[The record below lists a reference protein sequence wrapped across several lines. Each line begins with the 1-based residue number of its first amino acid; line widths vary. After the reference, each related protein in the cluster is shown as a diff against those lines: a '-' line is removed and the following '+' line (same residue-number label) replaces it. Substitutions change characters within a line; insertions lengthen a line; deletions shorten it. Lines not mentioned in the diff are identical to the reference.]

1 MSLYRTNMVNTSDK
15 KLVIASQNSLYPTY
29 VNFNEWSDSP
39 QNLYQWN
46 GGASNFNIQTKDIDF
61 GNPSRRKKIYKV
73 YVTFKAGGY
82 TSGVIAK
89 YATNGSNT
97 FTEGFDNTLIKG
109 QTDSSFTLYS
119 NTKGFD
125 SFSGSQANSTDDW
138 ITVAL
143 KPTNS
148 INNVYS
154 FQLKFEFANAG
165 QHSYTLYNTATN
177 NMLSLNQVAGV
188 AAERE
193 DDYYNGMPAYIYKG
207 KGAGAQYRI
216 HDYDTNPPSYSLCF
230 AYIDS
235 VEDGNLTDS
244 ESINSATHNNTS
256 YYDVGFIP
264 KEFAINDISIVYRDK
279 PIK

>member
-1 MSLYRTNMVNTSDK
+1 MSESKIYRTNMVSTKDK
-15 KLVIASQNSLYPTY
+15 KLVVAHNNDLMPTSA
-29 VNFNEWSDSP
+29 NFNQWNDSA

-46 GGASNFNIQTKDIDF
+46 GAANSFNIQTKDIDF

-165 QHSYTLYNTATN
+165 RHSYPLAIAKTASDNTIQ
-177 NMLSLNQVAGV
+177 LDAGASE
-188 AAERE
+188 AA
-193 DDYYNGMPAYIYKG
+193 DTYNGQPIYIFANQGFGLQRRVYDYS
-207 KGAGAQYRI
+207 AGTEI
-216 HDYDTNPPSYSLCF
+216 C
-230 AYIDS
+230 S
-235 VEDGNLTDS
+235 VDDVSDGNLTDS
-244 ESINSATHNNTS
+244 DTNGVALSTNS

-264 KEFAINDISIVYRDK
+264 KEFAINDITIIYREK
-279 PIK
+279 NIR

>member
-1 MSLYRTNMVNTSDK
+1 MSESKIYRTNMVSTKDK
-15 KLVIASQNSLYPTY
+15 KLVVAHNNDLMPSRG
-29 VNFNEWSDSP
+29 NFNQWNDSS

-46 GGASNFNIQTKDIDF
+46 GAANSFNIQTKDIDF

-148 INNVYS
+148 INNVFS

-165 QHSYTLYNTATN
+165 RANFALKDSQINSDNHLELDASASSSNDT
-177 NMLSLNQVAGV
+177 
-188 AAERE
+188 
-193 DDYYNGMPAYIYKG
+193 YNGQPIYIF
-207 KGAGAQYRI
+207 AGPGFGLQRRVN
-216 HDYDTNPPSYSLCF
+216 DYIGTSRQCNLDSVDDGLEDTDDTNGVILST
-230 AYIDS
+230 
-235 VEDGNLTDS
+235 N
-244 ESINSATHNNTS
+244 S

-264 KEFAINDISIVYRDK
+264 KEFAINDITIIYREK
-279 PIK
+279 NIR

>member
-1 MSLYRTNMVNTSDK
+1 MSIYRTNMVNTKNK
-15 KLVIASQNSLYPTY
+15 KLVISHNNDLMPSL
-29 VNFNEWSDSP
+29 VNFNQWNDSA

-46 GGASNFNIQTKDIDF
+46 GAANSFNIQTKDIDF
-61 GNPSRRKKIYKV
+61 GNPSRRKKIYKI

-89 YATNGSNT
+89 YATNDSNT

-165 QHSYTLYNTATN
+165 RANFALKDSQVNSDNHLELDSSASNSNDTYNGQPIYIFAGPGFGLQRRVIDYIGDSRQCNLDSVDDGLEDTDDTN
-177 NMLSLNQVAGV
+177 GV
-188 AAERE
+188 ALS
-193 DDYYNGMPAYIYKG
+193 
-207 KGAGAQYRI
+207 
-216 HDYDTNPPSYSLCF
+216 TN
-230 AYIDS
+230 
-235 VEDGNLTDS
+235 
-244 ESINSATHNNTS
+244 S

-264 KEFAINDISIVYRDK
+264 KEFAINDITIIYREK
-279 PIK
+279 NIR

>member
-1 MSLYRTNMVNTSDK
+1 MSESKIYRTNMVSTKDK
-15 KLVIASQNSLYPTY
+15 KLVVAHNNDLMPTSA
-29 VNFNEWSDSP
+29 NFNQWNDSA

-46 GGASNFNIQTKDIDF
+46 GAANSFNIQTKDIDF

-125 SFSGSQANSTDDW
+125 SFSGSQANSTNDW

-165 QHSYTLYNTATN
+165 RHSRSLLSTKTASDTTIQ
-177 NMLSLNQVAGV
+177 LDAG
-188 AAERE
+188 ASETA
-193 DDYYNGMPAYIYKG
+193 DTYNGQPIYIF
-207 KGAGAQYRI
+207 AGPGFGLQRRVY
-216 HDYDTNPPSYSLCF
+216 DYSAGTEIC
-230 AYIDS
+230 S
-235 VEDGNLTDS
+235 VDDVSDGNLTDS
-244 ESINSATHNNTS
+244 DTNGVALSTNS

-264 KEFAINDISIVYRDK
+264 KEFAINDITIIYREK
-279 PIK
+279 NIR

>member
-1 MSLYRTNMVNTSDK
+1 MSESKIYRTNMVSTKNK
-15 KLVIASQNSLYPTY
+15 KLVISHNNDLMPSL
-29 VNFNEWSDSP
+29 VNFNQWNDSA

-46 GGASNFNIQTKDIDF
+46 GAANSFNIQTKDIDF

-143 KPTNS
+143 NPTNS

-165 QHSYTLYNTATN
+165 RANFALKDS
-177 NMLSLNQVAGV
+177 QVNSDNHLELDSSASSSN
-188 AAERE
+188 
-193 DDYYNGMPAYIYKG
+193 DTYNGQPIYIF
-207 KGAGAQYRI
+207 AGPGFGLQRRVY
-216 HDYDTNPPSYSLCF
+216 DYTGTSRQCDL
-230 AYIDS
+230 DS
-235 VEDGNLTDS
+235 VDDGNLTDVDT
-244 ESINSATHNNTS
+244 NGLALATNS

-264 KEFAINDISIVYRDK
+264 KEFQINDITIIYREK
-279 PIK
+279 NIR

>member
-1 MSLYRTNMVNTSDK
+1 MVNTRDK
-15 KLVIASQNSLYPTY
+15 KLVVAQNTSSLPMGA
-29 VNFNEWSDSP
+29 NFNQWNDSS
-39 QNLYQWN
+39 QNLYQWS
-46 GGASNFNIQTKDIDF
+46 GSASSFNIQTQDIDF

-89 YATNGSNT
+89 YATDGSNT

-109 QTDSSFTLYS
+109 QTDASYTLYS

-125 SFSGSQANSTDDW
+125 SFSGSKANSTNDW

-165 QHSYTLYNTATN
+165 RHSYALKDSQSVGDSHLELDSSASASDDTYNGQPIYIFGGPGYGLQRRVYNYTGDSKQCDLDSVDDGSLTDVDTNQEALATN
-177 NMLSLNQVAGV
+177 S
-188 AAERE
+188 
-193 DDYYNGMPAYIYKG
+193 
-207 KGAGAQYRI
+207 
-216 HDYDTNPPSYSLCF
+216 F
-230 AYIDS
+230 
-235 VEDGNLTDS
+235 
-244 ESINSATHNNTS
+244 
-256 YYDVGFIP
+256 YDVGFIP
-264 KEFAINDISIVYRDK
+264 KEFEINDITIIYREK
-279 PIK
+279 NIR

>member
-1 MSLYRTNMVNTSDK
+1 MANYRTNMVNTSDK
-15 KLVIASQNSLYPTY
+15 KLIIASNTSLYPNS
-29 VNFNEWSDSP
+29 VDFNAWDDESQD
-39 QNLYQWN
+39 LYQWT

-109 QTDSSFTLYS
+109 QTDASYTLYS

-125 SFSGSQANSTDDW
+125 SFSGSQANSTNDW

-165 QHSYTLYNTATN
+165 RHSYPLKDT
-177 NMLSLNQVAGV
+177 QVAGDNHLELD
-188 AAERE
+188 ASASSSN
-193 DDYYNGMPAYIYKG
+193 DTYNGQPIYILSGDGFGLK
-207 KGAGAQYRI
+207 RRVN
-216 HDYDTNPPSYSLCF
+216 DYIGTDRQCNLDDVSDGSLTDTNDTNGVSL
-230 AYIDS
+230 S
-235 VEDGNLTDS
+235 TN
-244 ESINSATHNNTS
+244 S

-264 KEFAINDISIVYRDK
+264 KEFEINDITIIYREK
-279 PIK
+279 NIR

>member
-1 MSLYRTNMVNTSDK
+1 MSESKIYRTNMVSTKDK
-15 KLVIASQNSLYPTY
+15 KLVVAHNNDLMPTSA
-29 VNFNEWSDSP
+29 NFNQWNDSA

-46 GGASNFNIQTKDIDF
+46 GAANSFNIQTKDIDF

-125 SFSGSQANSTDDW
+125 SFSGSKYNSTDDW

-154 FQLKFEFANAG
+154 FQLKFEFADVGRHSRSLLSAKTASDTTIQLDAG
-165 QHSYTLYNTATN
+165 ASETADT
-177 NMLSLNQVAGV
+177 
-188 AAERE
+188 
-193 DDYYNGMPAYIYKG
+193 YNGQPIYIF
-207 KGAGAQYRI
+207 AGDGFGLQRRVY
-216 HDYDTNPPSYSLCF
+216 DYSAGTEIC
-230 AYIDS
+230 S
-235 VEDGNLTDS
+235 VDDVSDGNLTDS
-244 ESINSATHNNTS
+244 DTNGVNLSTNS

-264 KEFAINDISIVYRDK
+264 KEFAINDITIIYREK
-279 PIK
+279 NIR

>member
-1 MSLYRTNMVNTSDK
+1 MSESKIYRTNMVSTKDK
-15 KLVIASQNSLYPTY
+15 KLVVAHNNDLMPTSA
-29 VNFNEWSDSP
+29 NFNQWNDSA

-46 GGASNFNIQTKDIDF
+46 GSANSFNIQTKDIDF
-61 GNPSRRKKIYKV
+61 GNPSRRKKIYKI

-97 FTEGFDNTLIKG
+97 FIEGFDNTLIKG

-165 QHSYTLYNTATN
+165 RANFALKDS
-177 NMLSLNQVAGV
+177 QVNSDNHLELDSSASNSN
-188 AAERE
+188 
-193 DDYYNGMPAYIYKG
+193 DTYNGQPIYIF
-207 KGAGAQYRI
+207 AGPGFGLQRRVI
-216 HDYDTNPPSYSLCF
+216 DYIGDSRQCNLDSVDDGLEDTDDTNGVVLST
-230 AYIDS
+230 
-235 VEDGNLTDS
+235 N
-244 ESINSATHNNTS
+244 S

-264 KEFAINDISIVYRDK
+264 KEFAINDITIIYREK
-279 PIK
+279 NIR

>member
-165 QHSYTLYNTATN
+165 RHSYPLAVAKTSSDTTIQLDAAASQTADTYNGQPIYIFAGPGFGLQRRVHDYSNETEICSVDDVVSSVPTIATN
-177 NMLSLNQVAGV
+177 LS
-188 AAERE
+188 
-193 DDYYNGMPAYIYKG
+193 
-207 KGAGAQYRI
+207 
-216 HDYDTNPPSYSLCF
+216 TN
-230 AYIDS
+230 
-235 VEDGNLTDS
+235 
-244 ESINSATHNNTS
+244 S

-264 KEFAINDISIVYRDK
+264 KEFAINDITIIYREK
-279 PIK
+279 NIR

>member
-1 MSLYRTNMVNTSDK
+1 MSESKIYRTNMVSTKDK
-15 KLVIASQNSLYPTY
+15 KLVVAHNNDLMPSRG
-29 VNFNEWSDSP
+29 NFNQWNDSS

-46 GGASNFNIQTKDIDF
+46 GAANSFNIQTKDIDF

-165 QHSYTLYNTATN
+165 RHSYPLGAAKINSDTTIQLDTGASQTADT
-177 NMLSLNQVAGV
+177 
-188 AAERE
+188 
-193 DDYYNGMPAYIYKG
+193 YNGQPIYIFANQGFGLQRRVY
-207 KGAGAQYRI
+207 
-216 HDYDTNPPSYSLCF
+216 DYSANTEIC
-230 AYIDS
+230 S
-235 VEDGNLTDS
+235 VDDVSDGNLTDS
-244 ESINSATHNNTS
+244 DTNGVALSTNS

-264 KEFAINDISIVYRDK
+264 KEFAINDITIIYREK
-279 PIK
+279 NIR